1 MMLNV
6 LGDGDMASTKAVLTQ
21 ALSVP
26 GAAVH
31 WYGKAEARIGRKV
44 TGRLRFILF
53 NTTYATKKPSIAAI
67 LLKTIII
74 TLINIYQVNHTID
87 TTYTIESYHSTDRMY
102 HSMLTL
108 SS

>member
-31 WYGKAEARIGRKV
+31 WYGKAEARKGRKV
-44 TGRLRFILF
+44 TRRVLYYLIILVPFIC
-53 NTTYATKKPSIAAI
+53 
-67 LLKTIII
+67 
-74 TLINIYQVNHTID
+74 H
-87 TTYTIESYHSTDRMY
+87 
-102 HSMLTL
+102 
-108 SS
+108 